1 MGTCLWLW
9 SQLTFFP
16 FHSNC
21 KFFHAHFSN
30 VLQNTG
36 RLFYFNLYTSLILI
50 TVSQAET
57 TTHRIPA
64 KIFKPYPAINK
75 PTFHHHH
82 KKHPEGITIIQA
94 AKVVEIT
101 TEKPKP
107 KSIKFTYEL
116 LDRYYKDGWKEK
128 DVKNSRN
135 IPVPDFLKF
144 AVPMEKSQRRMD
156 VKYVYLDE

>member
-1 MGTCLWLW
+1 M
-9 SQLTFFP
+9 
-16 FHSNC
+16 
-21 KFFHAHFSN
+21 KK
-30 VLQNTG
+30 
-36 RLFYFNLYTSLILI
+36 LFRKIRILFDVENSLAFNLKEGPVRCAKVCDKSWVILLYSSLIFI

>member
-1 MGTCLWLW
+1 MQCVETIYKIVSSTWPPLLEN
-9 SQLTFFP
+9 LP
-16 FHSNC
+16 
-21 KFFHAHFSN
+21 
-30 VLQNTG
+30 LNTG
-36 RLFYFNLYTSLILI
+36 RLFITTCIHHSLFI

>member
-1 MGTCLWLW
+1 MQVFPCSYLKISRET
-9 SQLTFFP
+9 QEDFF
-16 FHSNC
+16 
-21 KFFHAHFSN
+21 
-30 VLQNTG
+30 
-36 RLFYFNLYTSLILI
+36 YYNLYISLIFI